1 MLSTL
6 GIVESGETGQVRDA
20 SLGGMVIK
28 GRNLKGK
35 RLLEDRNF
43 RLLDVFLT
51 DGWSRCDLG
60 KGLFRLEGELV
71 TLTLFMSWEISDF
84 QTFDHGIPYA
94 KVFL

>member
-1 MLSTL
+1 ML
-6 GIVESGETGQVRDA
+6 GIVESGGTGQVRDA
-20 SLGGMVIK
+20 SLGEMVIK

-43 RLLDVFLT
+43 RLIDVFLT
-51 DGWSRCDLG
+51 DDWCDLS